1 MSIGPAKVVRSVESP
16 SVDDRQPDGGLL
28 DDARALLRQVIGL
41 VHDQLQMAVLET
53 RLAGQSLVAMVAAG
67 VMVALLLV
75 SAWLGLI
82 AAAIVALIGNGL
94 AISAAIFLGVSAN
107 LVLTLLLCV
116 FIRRKSRHLL
126 WSASLRSLKPAATAQ
141 NHARDST

>member
-1 MSIGPAKVVRSVESP
+1 MSIGSATGVRSVESP
-16 SVDDRQPDGGLL
+16 SVDDRRPDGGLL
-28 DDARALLRQVIGL
+28 DDARALLQQVIGL

-53 RLAGQSLVAMVAAG
+53 KLAGQSLVAMVAAG

-82 AAAIVALIGNGL
+82 AAAIAALIGNGL
-94 AISAAIFLGVSAN
+94 SISAAIFLGVSAN
-107 LVLTLLLCV
+107 LVLTLLLCA

>member
-1 MSIGPAKVVRSVESP
+1 MSIGPAKVVRSVEPP
-16 SVDDRQPDGGLL
+16 SVDDMQPDGGLL

-41 VHDQLQMAVLET
+41 IHDQLQLAVLET

-75 SAWLGLI
+75 SAWIGLI
-82 AAAIVALIGNGL
+82 AAAIAALIGNGL
-94 AISAAIFLGVSAN
+94 SLCAAIFLGVSAN
-107 LVLTLLLCV
+107 LVLTLLLCA

-126 WSASLRSLKPAATAQ
+126 WSATLRSLKPATAAS